1 MQELLYDWQV
11 WCYFAVLTWALQK
24 QLRRASLSSIS
35 VAAALVAVTWYYIL
49 RYTTAYVGGGQNLFD
64 ILADVLQAPH
74 DRNSCQLLTWV
85 VVATV
90 WCRHEPAELLW
101 TGMLGAMSAA
111 FALTPPSFQKRSR
124 RVPLAYVVCSL
135 LALLAVQRLPQLA
148 VTDAVAFGVVLKAL
162 HLLLV
167 APRWLPS
174 FGRSFDEAG
183 VYAVLGVLIACRRD
197 RVACWPATDCQKS
210 IFVDLVACAV
220 ISADAVRRDRGPTTA
235 AIFCVA
241 SLVFSPGAAFAFF
254 LALRAA
260 AARDAYEAPETTTPL
275 GRVLVV
281 GAGASGLAA
290 AKTLLENG
298 AEVVIVEKTGIIGGV
313 FADAYEGAHQV
324 SSKYITPFSDLRLGP
339 EVESHQSLDDYVAYL
354 HCYAVEH
361 DLMRYMRHAS
371 VDDVSRTRR
380 GYRATLSDGTVEA
393 FDRVAVCSGLH
404 QSPKI
409 PQIPGAF
416 KGLVIHSQDYK
427 EPSIFDGQR
436 VVVVGCGETAFDVA
450 HAAAASGAS
459 HVTLATRRGFVS
471 VPVWKST
478 RARGFEQATQDFATQ
493 VLPA

>member
-1 MQELLYDWQV
+1 M
-11 WCYFAVLTWALQK
+11 
-24 QLRRASLSSIS
+24 
-35 VAAALVAVTWYYIL
+35 
-49 RYTTAYVGGGQNLFD
+49 
-64 ILADVLQAPH
+64 
-74 DRNSCQLLTWV
+74 
-85 VVATV
+85 
-90 WCRHEPAELLW
+90 
-101 TGMLGAMSAA
+101 
-111 FALTPPSFQKRSR
+111 
-124 RVPLAYVVCSL
+124 
-135 LALLAVQRLPQLA
+135 
-148 VTDAVAFGVVLKAL
+148 
-162 HLLLV
+162 
-167 APRWLPS
+167 
-174 FGRSFDEAG
+174 
-183 VYAVLGVLIACRRD
+183 LGVLIACRRD
-197 RVACWPATDCQKS
+197 RVACWPATDCQRS

-260 AARDAYEAPETTTPL
+260 AARDAYEAPAETKPL

-298 AEVVIVEKTGIIGGV
+298 AEVVIVEKTGQIGGV

-339 EVESHQSLDDYVAYL
+339 DVESHQSLDDYVAYL

-371 VDDVSRTRR
+371 VEDVSRTRR

-404 QSPKI
+404 QAPKI
-409 PQIPGAF
+409 PEIPGAF

-427 EPSIFDGQR
+427 EPSIFDGKR

-450 HAAAASGAS
+450 PCRGGERRVARHAGDAARLRVRAGVLRRRFRTSRLPHRERRHALLGVELVAARRFSLVHYHEVPAAGDALRLGLVLRLEPVARRRRRHGLGRGAQAHCQQGHEVIPCAEIVS
-459 HVTLATRRGFVS
+459 MHLRRPPRLTCLISTQVHAPHQPRRQGGVVGAPWRWLDAAEADVAVGADLLDHYEALKFCGRS
-471 VPVWKST
+471 VRFRST
-478 RARGFEQATQDFATQ
+478 RADDNVEVAADVVVLATGYRQTF
-493 VLPA
+493 PF